1 MTRARRAPTNETRTV
16 KTIALKVL
24 DNLPEEFRRLTE
36 NLTVCV
42 EDEAPPG
49 IYRPERQ
56 CRVLAYYVG
65 TSLKDRS
72 FFQPYGWPD
81 QIVLLRGPI
90 TRFAAASG
98 KPLDEIVRICVLHEL
113 AHLLG
118 MTHERMRELG
128 YTFED

>member
-16 KTIALKVL
+16 KTIALEVL

-81 QIVLLRGPI
+81 QIVLLQGPI

-98 KPLDEIVRICVLHEL
+98 KPLDEVVRICVLHEL

>member
-1 MTRARRAPTNETRTV
+1 MTRASRPPTNATRTV
-16 KTIALKVL
+16 GTIALDVL
-24 DNLPEEFRRLTE
+24 DNLPEEFRPLTE

-42 EDEAPPG
+42 EDEAAAG

-81 QIVLLRGPI
+81 QIVLLQGPI

-98 KPLDEIVRICVLHEL
+98 KPLEEVVRICVLHEL

-128 YTFED
+128 YTFD

>member
-1 MTRARRAPTNETRTV
+1 MTRGSHAPTNETRTV
-16 KTIALKVL
+16 KALALKVL
-24 DNLPEEFRRLTE
+24 DTLPEEFRRLTE

-49 IYRPERQ
+49 IHRRAER

-72 FFQPYGWPD
+72 VFQPHGWPD
-81 QIVLLRGPI
+81 QIVLLEGPI

-98 KPLDEIVRICVLHEL
+98 KPLEEVVRICVLHEL
-113 AHLLG
+113 AHLVGL
-118 MTHERMRELG
+118 THERMRELG
-128 YTFED
+128 YTFDA

>member
-98 KPLDEIVRICVLHEL
+98 KPLDEVVRICVLHEL